1 MVLEK
6 KNFKHFSYF
15 FYVKLLSPPGAI
27 VLVRGLRFLQR
38 EKEKKEREREGESE
52 SGREH
57 PSLYYST
64 IISSCFD
71 ICKTLVAHIF
81 YEESLTTET

>member
-38 EKEKKEREREGESE
+38 ERKKREREGESE
-52 SGREH
+52 SEREH

-71 ICKTLVAHIF
+71 ICKTLSAHIF